1 MDMTLI
7 LIVLFVIV
15 VLRLKVNIFNN
26 CNNIYLNR

>member
-7 LIVLFVIV
+7 LIVLVVIF